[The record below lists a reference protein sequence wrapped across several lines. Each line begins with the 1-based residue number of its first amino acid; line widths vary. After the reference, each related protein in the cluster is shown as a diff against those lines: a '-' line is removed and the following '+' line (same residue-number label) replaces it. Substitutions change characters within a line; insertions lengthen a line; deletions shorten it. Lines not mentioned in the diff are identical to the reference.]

1 MYYSKSKLNHALDSE
16 TQKSELYLLRVWIFF
31 IYDPFMDYPPRNAK
45 PVHGS
50 RNKDLIFKTTV
61 AKKSERKTA
70 KIPCSVASFLHEH
83 EAARGNRVT

>member
-31 IYDPFMDYPPRNAK
+31 IYDQFMDYPPRNSK

-61 AKKSERKTA
+61 AKNRKEKLQKSLVLLPAFCTNMGRRAEIA
-70 KIPCSVASFLHEH
+70 
-83 EAARGNRVT
+83 